1 MYPKE
6 NFMQKRIAI
15 VTPFLLSVVC
25 SASLAEPDAVYFSD
39 AQITIDGMAL
49 EPGWSD
55 AEWRNID
62 RHILGEQ
69 PERQDFSGRYKLLWD
84 EQHLYLLAEISD
96 DVLFDQHADP
106 LHRYWDD
113 DCLEIFIDEDGS
125 GGNHQFDYNAFAYHV
140 ALDNQA
146 VDIGGQLEDGSPEF
160 VLLNDHVDSQWK
172 RQSHEAHT
180 VLWEVAVKI
189 FDDSFQPGEA
199 SQPVSLA
206 AGKTMG
212 FMLAYCDNDGSDER
226 EHFIGSHEIEPV
238 NGDKN
243 LGYIDAS
250 VFGSI
255 RLEPAKP

>member
-1 MYPKE
+1 MFTK
-6 NFMQKRIAI
+6 NNLMQKYTAI
-15 VTPFLLSVVC
+15 VLSLPLFAVC
-25 SASLAEPDAVYFSD
+25 SPSFAEPDVVHFASE
-39 AQITIDGMAL
+39 QITIDGEAL
-49 EPGWSD
+49 ERTWQD

-62 RHILGEQ
+62 KHMLGEYPDQ
-69 PERQDFSGRYKLLWD
+69 HDFSGRYKLLWD
-84 EQHLYLLAEISD
+84 ERRLYLLAEISD

-106 LHRYWDD
+106 LLRYWDD

-125 GGNHQFDYNAFAYHV
+125 GGNHQFDYNAFAYHI

-146 VDIGGQLEDGSPEF
+146 VDIGGQLEDGSPAF
-160 VLLNDHVDSQWK
+160 ILLNDHVDSQWK
-172 RQSHEAHT
+172 RQSQQPHT

-189 FDDSFQPGEA
+189 FDDSFELDKA
-199 SQPVSLA
+199 SQPMSLT

-226 EHFIGSHEIEPV
+226 EHFLGSHEIEPV

-243 LGYIDAS
+243 LGYIDAG

-255 RLEPAKP
+255 RLGPQPD